1 MKINLKTLQE
11 SINHDATVIYEAL
24 NTDEAK
30 KLYSLVIDLYEEV
43 NAFQK
48 EAPVAALNALSPQL
62 QQIHDML
69 ENMLK
74 EPMNYVSNAA
84 DEDSEIEGTE
94 EMEMELEPSEEP
106 TEEPT
111 EEPEEI
117 ETKG

>member
-74 EPMNYVSNAA
+74 EPMNYVSSVA
-84 DEDSEIEGTE
+84 DEDVEGTE
-94 EMEMELEPSEEP
+94 EMEIELEPSEEP
-106 TEEPT
+106 AEEPT
-111 EEPEEI
+111 EEPAEI
-117 ETKG
+117 ETKD

>member
-30 KLYSLVIDLYEEV
+30 KLYNLVIDLYEEV

-74 EPMNYVSNAA
+74 EPMNYVSKIKDDVEDMDDLD
-84 DEDSEIEGTE
+84 DE
-94 EMEMELEPSEEP
+94 MQ
-106 TEEPT
+106 
-111 EEPEEI
+111 EPEEFEDLENVENDDEI
-117 ETKG
+117 ET